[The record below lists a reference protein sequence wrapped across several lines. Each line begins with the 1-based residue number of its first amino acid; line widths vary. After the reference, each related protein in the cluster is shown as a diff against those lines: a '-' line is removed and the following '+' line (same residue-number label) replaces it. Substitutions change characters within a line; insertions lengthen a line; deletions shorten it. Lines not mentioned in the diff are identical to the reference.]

1 MNSDWSQLDLARQGD
16 ETAWR
21 ALVDRHSTRLLKM
34 VTLITGS
41 PAAAQD
47 IIQQTFL
54 ELYRKGPKHNHGR
67 FQGYLSTVAYHQ
79 ALKEKRRVKNLK
91 PLDDIDSIACNW
103 TPLDIA
109 LAEEKE
115 RIISDVIQSLERS
128 HRDILILRFYGE
140 HSYKDIAGILGLPLG
155 TVKSRIFNALKKC
168 RILLREKGDLK

>member
-1 MNSDWSQLDLARQGD
+1 MNLDWSQLDLARHGD

-21 ALVDRHSTRLLKM
+21 SLVDRHSPRLLKM
-34 VTLITGS
+34 VVLITGS

-54 ELYRKGPKHNHGR
+54 DLYRKGPRHNHGS

-79 ALKEKRRVKNLK
+79 AIKEKRRVKKLQ
-91 PLDDIDSIACNW
+91 PFGAVDMPSCNW

-115 RIISDVIQSLERS
+115 RIISDVIQSLEKS

-140 HSYKDIAGILGLPLG
+140 HSYKEIAGISGLPLG